1 MLPRVRHVLI
11 PALLAIA
18 VTAHSQSSRPGWGS
32 TPYHDTSGT
41 GVTFRV
47 WAPDATS
54 LYVAGQFNNWSTS
67 ANPLAHELTNGVWQG
82 VWSADVTSA
91 ATGEQYKYN
100 INYGT
105 TNLWKHDPRARLVT
119 YSGSSSGANDIIY
132 DPTAFNW
139 GGDNFTPSAMSN
151 LVVYELHMGTFPTG
165 TTPSRFA
172 SATNQLNYLKQLGFN
187 AVEVMPIAEFPG
199 DTSWG
204 YNPAQPFAVE
214 NAGYGGQDGLKT
226 FVKACH
232 AQGIAV
238 FIDVVH
244 NHYGPTDL
252 DMWDFDG
259 WSGGGNG
266 GGIYFYQANGLCCTV
281 YGSRP
286 NYSSQPVRDYI
297 QQTFQMLLDEGHVD
311 GFRWDTPGLM
321 MNATDY
327 GFVNDAATLIESIT
341 AMVHSNYPGKIDI
354 AEDVMGY
361 GFDSTWDLNFHNTVT
376 PQLAAASDT
385 NRDMTAISYAVTN
398 NTLFNNTAGLNR
410 VVFLESHDVVGDLNN
425 GTRLPTAID
434 GTSPASYYARKRSI
448 LGAAITFTS
457 PGIPMLFQGQEML
470 ETNQFSTS
478 RLVDWTKTNTYSAI
492 VRFYH
497 DLIRQRRNLDGDSIG
512 LKGDQCSFL
521 QVDNS
526 NKLVAYRRW
535 QSGTSNQDVVV
546 IANFANTTWTNYVL
560 PFPESGNWYVHLN
573 SDSTNYGSDYG
584 NIGNTVVTASGSS
597 PHGTISIGPY
607 SALILSQVSFPPH
620 LAITQTNG
628 LVKVSWPTAF
638 SGWTLNSSTTPA
650 GHPSVWTPV
659 PSAQYQTNATSISI
673 NLAPSGSSTFYRL
686 SSP

>member
-1 MLPRVRHVLI
+1 MPPRVQHLLI
-11 PALLAIA
+11 LAVYAIA
-18 VTAHSQSSRPGWGS
+18 ATAQAQSSRPGWGS
-32 TPYHDTSGT
+32 TPYHGTSGT

-82 VWSADVTSA
+82 VWSVDVTGA
-91 ATGEQYKYN
+91 APSQQYKYN
-100 INYGT
+100 INYGS

-119 YSGSSSGANDIIY
+119 YSGSGGNDIIY

-139 GGDNFTPSAMSN
+139 GGDNFTPPAMSN

-199 DTSWG
+199 DSSWG
-204 YNPAQPFAVE
+204 YDPAQPFAVE
-214 NAGYGGQDGLKT
+214 NIGYGGQDGLKT

-244 NHYGPTDL
+244 NHYGPSDL

-266 GGIYFYQANGLCCTV
+266 GGIYFYQADGLCCTV

-297 QQTFQMLLDEGHVD
+297 QQDFQMLLDEGHVD

-321 MNATDY
+321 MNATGY
-327 GFVNDAATLIESIT
+327 GFVNDAATLIESVT
-341 AMVHSNYPGKIDI
+341 AMVHNNYPGKIDI

-361 GFDSTWDLNFHNTVT
+361 GFDSTWDLNFHNSVT
-376 PQLAAASDT
+376 PQLTATSDS

-425 GTRLPTAID
+425 GVRLPTAID
-434 GTSPASYYARKRSI
+434 GTTPNSYFARKRST

-497 DLIRQRRNLDGDSIG
+497 DLIRQRRNLDGDSFG
-512 LKGDQCSFL
+512 LKGDQCSVL

-535 QSGTSNQDVVV
+535 QSGTTNQDVVV
-546 IANFANTTWTNYVL
+546 VANFANTTWTNYVL

-584 NIGNTVVTASGSS
+584 NVGNTVVIASGSS

-607 SALILSQVSFPPH
+607 SALILSQVSFPPQ
-620 LAITQTNG
+620 LSITQTNG
-628 LVKVSWPTAF
+628 LVTVSWPGAF

-650 GHPSVWTPV
+650 GHPPAWTPV
-659 PSAQYQTNATSISI
+659 PSAQYQTNSTSIFI
-673 NLAPSGSSTFYRL
+673 NITPSGSRTFYRL